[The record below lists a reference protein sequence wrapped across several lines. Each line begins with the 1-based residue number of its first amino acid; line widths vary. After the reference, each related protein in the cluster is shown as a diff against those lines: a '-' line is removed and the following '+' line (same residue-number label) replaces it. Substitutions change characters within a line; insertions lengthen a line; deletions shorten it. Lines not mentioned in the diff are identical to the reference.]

1 MSRDVPS
8 RALHIDMSRGL
19 SAYKSKRIRHS
30 AVDVAAQMHIPL
42 HIWLSLDQSQKPEA
56 LEIELIDEIIQT
68 AIPLMSHNHL
78 LGGRNTL
85 EAGGS
90 GEVWSRNEASQR
102 MAKVGIT
109 QYLLSPF
116 QKQAL
121 AASAYSPS
129 SRWNILSTCQGLR
142 QVIAKLNTQSI
153 EFDERSWA
161 RIVCKYSILH
171 YYHELTN

>member
-1 MSRDVPS
+1 MWP
-8 RALHIDMSRGL
+8 L
-19 SAYKSKRIRHS
+19 SAYESKRTLHS
-30 AVDVAAQMHIPL
+30 VVDFAVQMHIPL
-42 HIWLSLDQSQKPEA
+42 HIWVSLDQTRKPEA

-90 GEVWSRNEASQR
+90 GEVWSRNEANQW

-109 QYLLSPF
+109 QYLLSPI

-121 AASAYSPS
+121 AASADSPS
-129 SRWNILSTCQGLR
+129 SRWNIL
-142 QVIAKLNTQSI
+142 
-153 EFDERSWA
+153 
-161 RIVCKYSILH
+161 
-171 YYHELTN
+171 

>member
-1 MSRDVPS
+1 
-8 RALHIDMSRGL
+8 
-19 SAYKSKRIRHS
+19 
-30 AVDVAAQMHIPL
+30 MHIPL
-42 HIWLSLDQSQKPEA
+42 HIWVSLDQSQKPEA

-90 GEVWSRNEASQR
+90 GEVWSRKEVSQW

-116 QKQAL
+116 QSKLVQPL
-121 AASAYSPS
+121 LIVRHQYGTFSQRVKDCERLLPS
-129 SRWNILSTCQGLR
+129 
-142 QVIAKLNTQSI
+142 
-153 EFDERSWA
+153 
-161 RIVCKYSILH
+161 
-171 YYHELTN
+171 